1 MMKYALFLL
10 ILICSA
16 MSYAA
21 DDVDPNI
28 AKQLIYLDNDQVV
41 EFNKMLRGLNRD
53 INKVTTKAARRNNQL
68 PPRDIKR
75 RMRKQVKSLYKKLD
89 KTARGFLRDGQWDAY
104 LAFKE
109 AHYEDAKKSAFNQQW

>member
-1 MMKYALFLL
+1 
-10 ILICSA
+10 

-53 INKVTTKAARRNNQL
+53 INKVTTKAARR
-68 PPRDIKR
+68 
-75 RMRKQVKSLYKKLD
+75 KSY
-89 KTARGFLRDGQWDAY
+89 
-104 LAFKE
+104 
-109 AHYEDAKKSAFNQQW
+109 H